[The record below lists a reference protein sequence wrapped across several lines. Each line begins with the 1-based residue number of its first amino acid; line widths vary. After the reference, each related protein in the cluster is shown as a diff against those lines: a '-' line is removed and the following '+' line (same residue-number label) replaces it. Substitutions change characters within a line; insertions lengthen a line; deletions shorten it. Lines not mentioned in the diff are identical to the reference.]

1 MKAVIGR
8 KTKKREFPFHCFA
21 VFFIQMAFPM
31 LRMVKHDNALY
42 TRIVE
47 KEK

>member
-21 VFFIQMAFPM
+21 VFFTQMAFPM
-31 LRMVKHDNALY
+31 LRIVKHDKALY
-42 TRIVE
+42 THIE

>member
-8 KTKKREFPFHCFA
+8 KTKEKGTPFRCFA
-21 VFFIQMAFPM
+21 VFFTQMAFPM
-31 LRMVKHDNALY
+31 LRMVKHDKALY